1 MALKSKKKAAA
12 PVDPEVLRRRKT
24 TWKHDIL
31 MNWRFYLLFAP
42 VVIYFLIFN
51 YAPMFGI
58 VMAFQDFKPTKGFF
72 GSEWVG
78 FANFIKFF
86 SARNFW
92 QLMRNTF
99 VISFLGLAIGMP
111 VSIVFALLLNEIHI
125 RWFKKSVQTISYLP
139 YFVSM
144 VVIAGLVIEF
154 VSSNGVITDLLVN
167 VFGMKREN
175 LLMNPKYFWAINL
188 LSDIW
193 QGMGYGSII
202 YISAISGVSQEL
214 YESAALDGANRLQRV
229 WEVTVPCIMPTIVTM
244 LVMRCGTLMMVGYD
258 KILLLYNSSIYET
271 ADVISTYI
279 NRMAFSG
286 GQQYGY
292 SAAVGL
298 FNSVI
303 GTTLLLVSNFISSKL
318 TDTKV
323 I

>member
-1 MALKSKKKAAA
+1 MAKKQKG
-12 PVDPEVLRRRKT
+12 EVLDREALYAKKT

-31 MNWRFYLLFAP
+31 MNWRFYLLFLP
-42 VVIYFLIFN
+42 VAVYFIIFN
-51 YAPMFGI
+51 YVPMGGI
-58 VMAFQDFKPTKGFF
+58 VMAFQNYKPALGILGSKWIGF
-72 GSEWVG
+72 E
-78 FANFIKFF
+78 NFIEFF
-86 SARNFW
+86 TAPNFW
-92 QLMRNTF
+92 RLMRNTF
-99 VISFLGLAIGMP
+99 VISFLGLAIGTP
-111 VSIVFALLLNEIHI
+111 VSILFALLLNEIHVK
-125 RWFKKSVQTISYLP
+125 WFKKGVQTISYLP

-154 VSSNGVITDLLVN
+154 VSSNGIITNLLVN
-167 VFGMKREN
+167 VFGMERQN
-175 LLMNPKYFWAINL
+175 LLMNPKYFWTINL

-202 YISAISGVSQEL
+202 YISAISGVNQEL

-244 LVMRCGTLMMVGYD
+244 LVLRCGTLMTVGYD
-258 KILLLYNSSIYET
+258 KILLMYNSSIYET

-279 NRMAFSG
+279 NRVAFT

-298 FNSVI
+298 FNSVV
-303 GTTLLLVSNFISSKL
+303 GTTLLLVSNFISGKL
-318 TDTKV
+318 TETKV

>member
-1 MALKSKKKAAA
+1 MARKTKGGVAVPDRDTLYAKKA
-12 PVDPEVLRRRKT
+12 

-42 VVIYFLIFN
+42 VFIYFIIFN
-51 YAPMFGI
+51 YIPMGGI
-58 VMAFQDFKPTKGFF
+58 VMAFQDFKPAKGIFD
-72 GSEWVG
+72 SEWIG
-78 FANFIKFF
+78 WANFIDFF
-86 SARNFW
+86 TTPNFW
-92 QLMRNTF
+92 KLMRNTF
-99 VISFLGLAIGMP
+99 MISLLGLVIGMP
-111 VSIVFALLLNEIHI
+111 VSIIFALLLNEIHI

-154 VSSNGVITDLLVN
+154 VSTNGIITSLLVN
-167 VFGMKREN
+167 VFGMEREN

-202 YISAISGVSQEL
+202 YISAISGVNQEL

-244 LVMRCGTLMMVGYD
+244 LVMRCGMLMTVGYD
-258 KILLLYNSSIYET
+258 KILLLYNSTIYET

-279 NRMAFSG
+279 NRVAFS

-298 FNSVI
+298 FNSVV

>member
-1 MALKSKKKAAA
+1 MAKKNAASLDKEA
-12 PVDPEVLRRRKT
+12 LYRKKT

-42 VVIYFLIFN
+42 IVVHFIIFN
-51 YAPMFGI
+51 YVPMGGI
-58 VMAFQDFKPTKGFF
+58 VMAFQDFKPTLGLMGSKWIGFD
-72 GSEWVG
+72 
-78 FANFIKFF
+78 NFIEFF
-86 SARNFW
+86 TAPNFW
-92 QLMRNTF
+92 RLMRNTF
-99 VISFLGLAIGMP
+99 VISFLGLAVGTP
-111 VSIVFALLLNEIHI
+111 VSIIFALLLNEITVK
-125 RWFKKSVQTISYLP
+125 WFKKSVQTISYLP

-154 VSSNGVITDLLVN
+154 VSSNGIITNLLVN
-167 VFGMKREN
+167 VFGMDRQN
-175 LLMNPKYFWAINL
+175 LLMNPRYFWAINL

-202 YISAISGVSQEL
+202 YISAMSGVNQEL
-214 YESAALDGANRLQRV
+214 YESAALDGAGRLQRV

-244 LVMRCGTLMMVGYD
+244 LVLRCGTLMVVGYD
-258 KILLLYNSSIYET
+258 KILLLYNSTIYET

-279 NRMAFSG
+279 NRVAFN
-286 GQQYGY
+286 GQQFGY

-303 GTTLLLVSNFISSKL
+303 GTTLLMVSNFLSSKL
-318 TDTKV
+318 SDTKV

>member
-1 MALKSKKKAAA
+1 MAKKSTAAA
-12 PVDPEVLRRRKT
+12 PLDQEALYRRKT

-42 VVIYFLIFN
+42 IVIHFIIFN
-51 YAPMFGI
+51 YIPMGGV
-58 VMAFQDFKPTKGFF
+58 VMAFQDYKPTLGLF
-72 GSEWVG
+72 GSKWIG
-78 FANFIKFF
+78 WDNFIEFF
-86 SARNFW
+86 TAPNFW
-92 QLMRNTF
+92 RLMRNTF
-99 VISFLGLAIGMP
+99 VISFLGLAIGTP
-111 VSIVFALLLNEIHI
+111 VSIIFALLLNEITMK
-125 RWFKKSVQTISYLP
+125 WFKKSVQTISYLP

-154 VSSNGVITDLLVN
+154 VSSNGIITNLLVN
-167 VFGMKREN
+167 IFGMERQN

-188 LSDIW
+188 ISDIW

-202 YISAISGVSQEL
+202 YISAISGVNQEL

-244 LVMRCGTLMMVGYD
+244 LVLRCGTLMAVGYD
-258 KILLLYNSSIYET
+258 KILLLYNSTIYET

-279 NRMAFSG
+279 NRVAFN
-286 GQQYGY
+286 GQQFGY

-303 GTTLLLVSNFISSKL
+303 GTTLLMVSNFISSKL
-318 TDTKV
+318 SDTKV

>member
-1 MALKSKKKAAA
+1 MAKKTTA
-12 PVDPEVLRRRKT
+12 PLDQEALYRKKT

-42 VVIYFLIFN
+42 IVVYFIIFN
-51 YAPMFGI
+51 YIPMGGV
-58 VMAFQDFKPTKGFF
+58 VMAFENYKPNLGLL
-72 GSEWVG
+72 GSKWIG
-78 FANFIKFF
+78 WGNFIEFF
-86 SARNFW
+86 TAPNFW
-92 QLMRNTF
+92 RLMRNTF
-99 VISFLGLAIGMP
+99 VISFLGLAVGTP
-111 VSIVFALLLNEIHI
+111 VSIIFALLLNEITMK
-125 RWFKKSVQTISYLP
+125 WFKKSVQTISYLP

-154 VSSNGVITDLLVN
+154 VSSNGVITNILVN
-167 VFGMKREN
+167 VFGMKRQN
-175 LLMNPKYFWAINL
+175 LLMNPSYFWAINL

-202 YISAISGVSQEL
+202 YISAMSGVNQEL
-214 YESAALDGANRLQRV
+214 YESAALDGAGRLQRV

-244 LVMRCGTLMMVGYD
+244 LVLRCGTLMVVGYD
-258 KILLLYNSSIYET
+258 KILLLYNSTIYET

-279 NRMAFSG
+279 NRVAFN
-286 GQQYGY
+286 GQQFGY

-303 GTTLLLVSNFISSKL
+303 GTTLLMVSNFLSSKL
-318 TDTKV
+318 SDTKV

>member
-1 MALKSKKKAAA
+1 MATKMKGGSAAA
-12 PVDPEVLRRRKT
+12 PDAETLYRRKT

-31 MNWRFYLLFAP
+31 MNWRFYLLFLPIA
-42 VVIYFLIFN
+42 IHFIIFN
-51 YAPMFGI
+51 YVPMVGV
-58 VMAFQDFKPTKGFF
+58 VMAFEDYKPTLGLF
-72 GSEWVG
+72 GSKWIG
-78 FANFIKFF
+78 FDNFVEFF
-86 SARNFW
+86 TAPNFW
-92 QLMRNTF
+92 RLMRNTF
-99 VISFLGLAIGMP
+99 VISFLGLAIGTP
-111 VSIVFALLLNEIHI
+111 VSILFALLLNEIHV

-154 VSSNGVITDLLVN
+154 VSSNGIITNILVK
-167 VFGMKREN
+167 VFGMERQN

-202 YISAISGVSQEL
+202 YISAISGVNQEL

-244 LVMRCGTLMMVGYD
+244 LVLRCGTLMAVGYD

-279 NRMAFSG
+279 NRVAFN
-286 GQQYGY
+286 GQQFGY

-318 TDTKV
+318 SDTKV

>member
-1 MALKSKKKAAA
+1 MAKKQKG
-12 PVDPEVLRRRKT
+12 EVLDREALYAKKT

-31 MNWRFYLLFAP
+31 MNWRFYLLFLP
-42 VVIYFLIFN
+42 VAVYFIIFN
-51 YAPMFGI
+51 YVPMGGI
-58 VMAFQDFKPTKGFF
+58 VMAFQNFKPALGILGSKWIGF
-72 GSEWVG
+72 E
-78 FANFIKFF
+78 NFIEFF
-86 SARNFW
+86 TAPNFW
-92 QLMRNTF
+92 RLMRNTF
-99 VISFLGLAIGMP
+99 VISFLGLAIGTP
-111 VSIVFALLLNEIHI
+111 VSILFALLLNEIHVK
-125 RWFKKSVQTISYLP
+125 WFKKGVQTISYLP

-154 VSSNGVITDLLVN
+154 VSSNGIITNLLVN
-167 VFGMKREN
+167 VFGMERQN
-175 LLMNPKYFWAINL
+175 LLMNPKYFWTINL

-202 YISAISGVSQEL
+202 YISAISGVNQEL

-244 LVMRCGTLMMVGYD
+244 LVLRCGTLMTVGYD
-258 KILLLYNSSIYET
+258 KILLMYNSSIYET

-279 NRMAFSG
+279 NRVAFT

-298 FNSVI
+298 FNSVV
-303 GTTLLLVSNFISSKL
+303 GTTLLLVSNFISGKL
-318 TDTKV
+318 TETKV

>member
-1 MALKSKKKAAA
+1 MAKKNAASLDQEA
-12 PVDPEVLRRRKT
+12 LYRKKT

-42 VVIYFLIFN
+42 IVVHFIIFN
-51 YAPMFGI
+51 YVPMGGI
-58 VMAFQDFKPTKGFF
+58 VMAFQEFKPTLGLMGSKWIGFD
-72 GSEWVG
+72 
-78 FANFIKFF
+78 NFIEFF
-86 SARNFW
+86 TAPNFW
-92 QLMRNTF
+92 RLMRNTF
-99 VISFLGLAIGMP
+99 VISFLGLAVGTP
-111 VSIVFALLLNEIHI
+111 VSIIFALLLNEITVK
-125 RWFKKSVQTISYLP
+125 WFKKSVQTISYLP

-154 VSSNGVITDLLVN
+154 VSSNGIITNLLVN
-167 VFGMKREN
+167 VFGMDRQN
-175 LLMNPKYFWAINL
+175 LLMNPRYFWAINL

-202 YISAISGVSQEL
+202 YISAMSGVNQEL
-214 YESAALDGANRLQRV
+214 YESAALDGAGRLQRV

-244 LVMRCGTLMMVGYD
+244 LVLRCGTLMVVGYD
-258 KILLLYNSSIYET
+258 KILLLYNSTIYET

-279 NRMAFSG
+279 NRVAFN
-286 GQQYGY
+286 GQQFGY

-303 GTTLLLVSNFISSKL
+303 GTTLLMVSNFLSSKL
-318 TDTKV
+318 SDTKV

>member
-1 MALKSKKKAAA
+1 MAKKLKGGAVAA
-12 PVDPEVLRRRKT
+12 PDAEDLTRRKT

-31 MNWRFYLLFAP
+31 MNWRFYLLFLP
-42 VVIYFLIFN
+42 IVIHFIIFN
-51 YAPMFGI
+51 YVPMGGVI
-58 VMAFQDFKPTKGFF
+58 MAFQDFKPTLGFF
-72 GSEWVG
+72 GSKWVG
-78 FANFIKFF
+78 LDNFIEFF
-86 SARNFW
+86 TAPNFW
-92 QLMRNTF
+92 RLMRNTF
-99 VISFLGLAIGMP
+99 VISFLGLAIGTP
-111 VSIVFALLLNEIHI
+111 VSIIFALLLNEIHV

-154 VSSNGVITDLLVN
+154 VSSNGIITNLLVN
-167 VFGMKREN
+167 VFGMERQN
-175 LLMNPKYFWAINL
+175 LLMNPKYFWTINL

-202 YISAISGVSQEL
+202 YISAISGVNQEL

-244 LVMRCGTLMMVGYD
+244 LVLRCGTLMAVGYD
-258 KILLLYNSSIYET
+258 KILLLYNSTIYET

-279 NRMAFSG
+279 NRVAFSG
-286 GQQYGY
+286 QQFGY

-318 TDTKV
+318 SDTKV

>member
-1 MALKSKKKAAA
+1 MARKIKGGGTAVQDAEA
-12 PVDPEVLRRRKT
+12 LRARKT

-42 VVIYFLIFN
+42 VFVYFIIFN
-51 YAPMFGI
+51 YVPMGGI
-58 VMAFQDFKPTKGFF
+58 VMAFQDYRPAKGIF
-72 GSEWVG
+72 GSEWIG
-78 FANFIKFF
+78 FENFIEFF
-86 SARNFW
+86 TMPNFW
-92 QLMRNTF
+92 RLMRNTF
-99 VISFLGLAIGMP
+99 VISFLGLAIGTP
-111 VSIVFALLLNEIHI
+111 VSIIFALLLNEIHM

-154 VSSNGVITDLLVN
+154 VSSNGIITNILVN
-167 VFGMKREN
+167 WFGFERTN
-175 LLMNPKYFWAINL
+175 LLMNPKYFWTINL

-202 YISAISGVSQEL
+202 YISAISGVNQEL
-214 YESAALDGANRLQRV
+214 YESAALDGTNRLQRV
-229 WEVTVPCIMPTIVTM
+229 WEVTVPCIVPTIVTM
-244 LVMRCGTLMMVGYD
+244 LVLRCGTLMAVGHD

-271 ADVISTYI
+271 ADVIATYI
-279 NRMAFSG
+279 NREAFGG

-318 TDTKV
+318 SDTKV